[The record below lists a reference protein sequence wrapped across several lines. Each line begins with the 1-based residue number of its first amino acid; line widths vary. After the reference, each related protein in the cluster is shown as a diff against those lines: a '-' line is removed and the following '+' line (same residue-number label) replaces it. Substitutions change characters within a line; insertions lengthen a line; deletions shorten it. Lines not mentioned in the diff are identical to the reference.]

1 MEEMKNGMNASNEN
15 NIAEDLNEVTTEN
28 ATRTEVNDI
37 SQSRKHQLPLMFSV
51 QNRQKLHL

>member
-28 ATRTEVNDI
+28 ATRTEVNDNFTEQET
-37 SQSRKHQLPLMFSV
+37 SAPDDVQV